1 MNNTNG
7 KHNTSES
14 YFCQNNTLIT
24 IVREPYGSS
33 KSVDKVKLQMIY
45 KKIVGAFPCT
55 KFSDQIKKNSKN
67 YSCQAQMVLYTT
79 WHWRLQR
86 PKRILIKAVKLRK
99 YNICSKWLELILI
112 LKSMLKEVK
121 IVTYV
126 PVTLHL
132 ISTIACRKRKEHK
145 LSTPVF
151 DIKVQC

>member
-1 MNNTNG
+1 M
-7 KHNTSES
+7 
-14 YFCQNNTLIT
+14 
-24 IVREPYGSS
+24 
-33 KSVDKVKLQMIY
+33 
-45 KKIVGAFPCT
+45 
-55 KFSDQIKKNSKN
+55 
-67 YSCQAQMVLYTT
+67 
-79 WHWRLQR
+79 
-86 PKRILIKAVKLRK
+86 LIKAVKLEK

-145 LSTPVF
+145 LGTHVF